1 MLIRFYKDKYEDYFF
16 LCMYLALIKKKDEK
30 HSRYK
35 KSFYKSLHSIERAR
49 RNRHIP
55 RPSLLSADRSPW
67 RKLYT
72 SMNDSA
78 MITLTG
84 LDIECFHWMCF
95 KCKPYFDNYS
105 PWLDDDTGNMVLR
118 DKTRGRPRIIC
129 VEDCVGLNLAWTRT
143 QGSLMSLQL
152 IFGLT
157 YTHLST
163 YVRYGRRILIKVLKD
178 EEDSKVKIPSLSKIA
193 QYQNAIFQKYPML
206 DGVWCTMDGLK
217 LNIEESSDFIVQN
230 RFYNGWTHGHYVSSV
245 IVFCPDG
252 TIPILC
258 YNVPGCI
265 HDSTIAE
272 WGEIYEKLESV
283 YDTEC
288 KGKCTVDSAFC
299 RKTNPFLI
307 KSSQSDPISDDPNDL
322 VINREATSMRQSAE
336 WGMRGFQASFPRLK
350 DKMKYEEGGERKKI
364 LKLSFL
370 LYNLRARRVGINQIR
385 NVFMPSLERNV
396 NDVVPIN

>member
-16 LCMYLALIKKKDEK
+16 LCMYLALIKKKTEK

-129 VEDCVGLNLAWTRT
+129 VEDCVALNLAWTRT

-163 YVRYGRRILIKVLKD
+163 GSHDYDLK
-178 EEDSKVKIPSLSKIA
+178 
-193 QYQNAIFQKYPML
+193 
-206 DGVWCTMDGLK
+206 
-217 LNIEESSDFIVQN
+217 
-230 RFYNGWTHGHYVSSV
+230 
-245 IVFCPDG
+245 
-252 TIPILC
+252 
-258 YNVPGCI
+258 
-265 HDSTIAE
+265 
-272 WGEIYEKLESV
+272 
-283 YDTEC
+283 
-288 KGKCTVDSAFC
+288 
-299 RKTNPFLI
+299 
-307 KSSQSDPISDDPNDL
+307 
-322 VINREATSMRQSAE
+322 INR
-336 WGMRGFQASFPRLK
+336 
-350 DKMKYEEGGERKKI
+350 
-364 LKLSFL
+364 L
-370 LYNLRARRVGINQIR
+370 L
-385 NVFMPSLERNV
+385 
-396 NDVVPIN
+396 